1 MGIRYFFLRIMSPP
15 IICGWK
21 LVKHLDCLGDNR
33 RTKNIHHLWAH
44 NFGNA

>member
-33 RTKNIHHLWAH
+33 KTKNIHHLWAH